1 MKQAIDACSLINL
14 HKADVLEI
22 VLRLPAHEFFVGAF
36 VKEECGPFLKPFL
49 ENGSLKELSD
59 DRVSSVTFSK
69 ILSRYDLGFGETECI
84 VFATL
89 DAMAVCSD
97 DLKARRAAQTELG
110 ENRVTGTLFL
120 LRECVKNGALTAHGA
135 LVAYE
140 QMRTKGAFLPDLP
153 DGYFDVG

>member
-1 MKQAIDACSLINL
+1 LKQAIDACSLINL

-22 VLRLPAHEFFVGAF
+22 VLQLPTHEFFVGAF
-36 VKEECGPFLKPFL
+36 VQEECGPFLKPFL
-49 ENGSLKELSD
+49 ESGLLKVLSD
-59 DRVSSVTFSK
+59 ERVSSVTFSEV
-69 ILSRYDLGFGETECI
+69 LSRYDLGFGETECI

-97 DLKARRAAQTELG
+97 DAKARKAALAELG
-110 ENRVTGTLFL
+110 ESRVTGTLFL
-120 LRECVKNGALTAHGA
+120 LRECIKSGALTAHGA

-153 DGYFDVG
+153 DGYFNVK

>member
-14 HKADVLEI
+14 QKGDVLEI

-36 VKEECGPFLKPFL
+36 VQEECGPFLKPFL
-49 ENGSLKELSD
+49 ESGLLKELSD
-59 DRVSSVTFSK
+59 QRMSFAAFSE
-69 ILSRYDLGFGETECI
+69 ILARYDLGFGETECI
-84 VFATL
+84 VFAAL

-97 DLKARRAAQTELG
+97 DAKARRSAQAELG

-120 LRECVKNGALTAHGA
+120 LRECVKDGALTSHGA

-140 QMRTKGAFLPDLP
+140 QMRAKGAFLPDLP
-153 DGYFDVG
+153 DGYFDAE